1 MFYCEQHLP
10 SFLVKAK
17 KAGLLKTTESFKK
30 VVEEGLQTLA
40 EKSEELKT
48 EAVEPEPVVEEPVK
62 KTAKP
67 KTTKPKSTKPKTAKT
82 VNKKPTK
89 K

>member
-48 EAVEPEPVVEEPVK
+48 EAFEPEPVVEEPVVE
-62 KTAKP
+62 KP
-67 KTTKPKSTKPKTAKT
+67 KKKAAK
-82 VNKKPTK
+82 KKAE
-89 K
+89 